1 MSNWDLMMPGMG
13 LTSIGLAG
21 VVLAYAE
28 IAHTFIDGLHA
39 LAGLTMF
46 VGLIILAVGI
56 LDGGVSTSNRAKA
69 TVLVILSISLG
80 FGAYAFT
87 FNTISTSATFA
98 GILMAIAAPA
108 TIIAYISMKH
118 TGFVKPVA
126 AIFILGSVAGIAAFV
141 GFGLVGPSPYLIPE
155 EIEEAE
161 EPVVAAVVPPDLSG
175 YRIAILEGSSLQGVP
190 DYDPDVATVPRGE
203 TVVWYNEDSV
213 VHTSTAEDFEPF
225 DTELIMP
232 GGEYRLNTTSI
243 EAGEYPYLCIVHPW
257 MTSVLIIEDAASTD
271 GEPAGAA
278 KDEERSGTEAGGPA
292 GTGAGE
298 PAMTAGT
305 AETTDVMDVEDA
317 GREPALAHVSIP
329 EGSGFVEPG
338 AIYYDPQTIKVETG
352 TAVSWTNDDTV
363 AHTVSSG
370 SIETGQTDLFDSGIM
385 ATGAVYERTFEEA
398 GEYEYFCALHPWM
411 DGTVEVTEAPDGMN
425 DDDAATAM
433 TSVATP
439 DAATAQAV
447 QDWHPAYR

>member
-161 EPVVAAVVPPDLSG
+161 EPAVAAVVPPDLSG

-257 MTSVLIIEDAASTD
+257 MTSVLIIEDVEAAD

-278 KDEERSGTEAGGPA
+278 ADGERPE
-292 GTGAGE
+292 TGAGE

-305 AETTDVMDVEDA
+305 AETTDVIDVEDA
-317 GREPALAHVSIP
+317 MGEPAAAEVSIP

-385 ATGAVYERTFEEA
+385 AAGAVYERTFEEA

-411 DGTVEVTEAPDGMN
+411 GGTVEVAEAPDDAN
-425 DDDAATAM
+425 DGAAMAM

-439 DAATAQAV
+439 DAAATAQAV